1 MLVFLFGI
9 RLKLKNE
16 MNRKEYI
23 SKMKKNV
30 IFGAILLLSISLL
43 LMGTVYAEPIH
54 LKMATTTS
62 TENSGLLGKLL
73 PPFEEKYN
81 IKVDVIAVGTGAAI
95 KLGENGDVDILFV
108 HAREA
113 EDKFIQDEY
122 GVNRR
127 DVMYNDFIVLGPSND
142 PAKIK
147 EEKSIV
153 SALTKIANQNAF
165 FISRGDDSG
174 TDKKEK
180 SVWQMANI
188 KPDGAWYMEAGQG
201 MGATLQIANEKQAYV
216 LCDRG
221 TFIAYKNKI
230 GLVILYEGDALL
242 FNPYGV
248 IAVNPDR
255 YSHVKYMEAMQ
266 LIAWVT
272 SIEGQNIIREYKIEG
287 EILFHPV
294 AIK

>member
-1 MLVFLFGI
+1 
-9 RLKLKNE
+9 

-23 SKMKKNV
+23 SKMKKNI
-30 IFGAILLLSISLL
+30 IFRLIFILSISLL
-43 LMGTVYAEPIH
+43 LIGTVYAEPIH
-54 LKMATTTS
+54 LKLATTTS
-62 TENSGLLGKLL
+62 TENSGLLDKLL
-73 PPFEEKYN
+73 PPFEEKFN
-81 IKVDVIAVGTGAAI
+81 IKVDVIAVGTGKAI
-95 KLGENGDVDILFV
+95 TLGENGDVDILFV

-113 EDKFIQDEY
+113 EDKFIQDGY

-147 EEKSIV
+147 EEKSVV
-153 SALTKIANQNAF
+153 SAFTNIANQKNF
-165 FISRGDDSG
+165 FVSRGDDSG
-174 TDKKEK
+174 TDQKEK
-180 SVWQMANI
+180 SLWRIANI
-188 KPDGAWYMEAGQG
+188 TPDGAWYMEAGQG

-230 GLVILYEGDALL
+230 GLVILSEGDSLL

-272 SIEGQNIIREYKIEG
+272 SIEGQKIIREYKIEG
-287 EILFHPV
+287 EVLFYPV

>member
-1 MLVFLFGI
+1 
-9 RLKLKNE
+9 
-16 MNRKEYI
+16 MNRKEYV

-180 SVWQMANI
+180 SLWQMANI

-255 YSHVKYMEAMQ
+255 YAHVKYMEAMQ

>member
-1 MLVFLFGI
+1 MKI
-9 RLKLKNE
+9 
-16 MNRKEYI
+16 KECI
-23 SKMKKNV
+23 SKMKKNI
-30 IFGAILLLSISLL
+30 IFRAIFILSISLL
-43 LMGTVYAEPIH
+43 LIGTVYAEPIH
-54 LKMATTTS
+54 LKLATTTS
-62 TENSGLLGKLL
+62 TENSGLLNILL
-73 PPFEEKYN
+73 PPFEELFN

-95 KLGENGDVDILFV
+95 KLGKNGDVDIILT
-108 HAREA
+108 HDPDA
-113 EDKFIQDEY
+113 EDKFVQDEY

-147 EEKSIV
+147 EEKSVV
-153 SALTKIANQNAF
+153 SAFTKIANQKAF

-174 TDKKEK
+174 TDQKEK
-180 SVWQMANI
+180 SLWQIANI
-188 KPDGAWYMEAGQG
+188 TPDGAWYIEAGQG

-230 GLVILYEGDALL
+230 ELVILSEGDLLL

-272 SIEGQNIIREYKIEG
+272 SIEGQKIIREYKIEG
-287 EILFHPV
+287 EVLFYPV
-294 AIK
+294 AVKW